1 LVDLTDADQHGR
13 PRIDGQCASRGE
25 QLDRL
30 VKTKSTVRAAYNPL
44 IDASD
49 PGATPA
55 ILFVCTG
62 NICRSPM
69 AEGILR
75 ARLAA
80 KGIAGTVA
88 SAGIAFD
95 GREATPEAIAVASRS
110 GIDITAHRSRIISAD
125 MVAAADL
132 VIGMERM
139 HVREAIVL
147 GRNTFTK
154 CFTLKEFVRRGAS
167 VGPRAAGE
175 PLDRWLD
182 RASAGRRP
190 LDLLGDAD
198 ADDVAD
204 PYRHPPAVYERCI
217 DEIDDNVGQLVSL
230 AWPAASE
237 GVA

>member
-1 LVDLTDADQHGR
+1 VPPTIR
-13 PRIDGQCASRGE
+13 C
-25 QLDRL
+25 
-30 VKTKSTVRAAYNPL
+30 
-44 IDASD
+44 IDASEL
-49 PGATPA
+49 GATPA
-55 ILFVCTG
+55 ILLVCTG

-80 KGIAGTVA
+80 KGIQGTVA

-95 GREATPEAIAVASRS
+95 GREATPEAVAVASRR
-110 GIDITAHRSRIISAD
+110 GIDISAHRSRIISSE
-125 MVAAADL
+125 MVSAADL

-147 GRNTFTK
+147 GRDSFTK
-154 CFTLKEFVRRGAS
+154 CFTLKELVRRGAI
-167 VGPRAAGE
+167 VGPRAERE
-175 PLDRWLD
+175 PLDRWLE
-182 RASAGRRP
+182 RVSAGRRP
-190 LDLLGDAD
+190 LDLLGDAE

-204 PYRHPPAVYERCI
+204 PYRHPTAVYERCI
-217 DEIDDNVGQLVSL
+217 DEISDQVEQLVAL